1 MGDLGGSRPQNN
13 MTVFQKATWFS
24 LGLSTGAIIAAITA
38 LVVQLL
44 R

>member
-1 MGDLGGSRPQNN
+1 MEETKKDLNA
-13 MTVFQKATWFS
+13 FEKATWFS
-24 LGLSTGAIIAAITA
+24 LGLSTGALIISFTA